1 MKVEVLVARS
11 SLTLCDP
18 MNCNQ
23 APLSM
28 KFSRQEY
35 WSEKKKKNT
44 GVGCHALLQGI
55 FPSQG
60 PNARHL
66 HWQTQFFTS
75 KPHGKPVILVLL
87 VIVTLLLLP
96 LLATCI

>member
-35 WSEKKKKNT
+35 WSEKKKKEYWSGLSCPPPGDLPN
-44 GVGCHALLQGI
+44 LGI
-55 FPSQG
+55 ESTSLMTPELAG
-60 PNARHL
+60 G
-66 HWQTQFFTS
+66 FF
-75 KPHGKPVILVLL
+75 VFFF
-87 VIVTLLLLP
+87 LP
-96 LLATCI
+96 LWPPGLKEEILKSA